1 MPAISLYVPS
11 YNAASTLGRCLEA
24 VLAQTR
30 PADEVLVVDDGST
43 DATAAVAARLAG
55 VRVLSHGVNRG
66 LGAGRN
72 TAVRAAA
79 HPWIAALD
87 SDCVPRPDWLETM
100 ARRLGTDDTLAG
112 VGGMLVETNRTALA
126 DAWRTRHMR
135 QHWGER
141 PLADPPFLFGNN
153 TLFRREALARVG
165 LYNERLRT
173 NFEDVAI
180 SEALRGAGYA
190 LAYEPA
196 AVVHH
201 LRRDTVGSVLR
212 ANWRWRFFGYRED
225 IGLRGLARSLA
236 SERIRELAGFLWH
249 DARAADLRQG
259 LLSVTAVGYAVASDI
274 RYVAAHYGERRFHDP
289 ADVRP
294 GAPEPAPPR

>member
-1 MPAISLYVPS
+1 MPAISLYVPA
-11 YNAASTLGRCLEA
+11 YNAAATLGPCLQA
-24 VLAQTR
+24 ILAQTR
-30 PADEVLVVDDGST
+30 PAEEVLVVDDGST
-43 DATAAVAARLAG
+43 DATAAIASGYG
-55 VRVLSHGVNRG
+55 VRVLAHGVNRG

-100 ARRLGTDDTLAG
+100 ARRLEADEALAG
-112 VGGMLVETNRTALA
+112 VGGMLVEQNRTTLA

-141 PLADPPFLFGNN
+141 PLANPAFLFGNN
-153 TLFRREALARVG
+153 TLFRREALLRVG
-165 LYNERLRT
+165 LYNEKLRT

-180 SEALRGAGYA
+180 SEALRQAGYA
-190 LAYEPA
+190 LAYEPR

-201 LRRDTVGSVLR
+201 LRRDTLGSLLR

-225 IGLRGLARSLA
+225 IGIRGLAHSLA
-236 SERIRELAGFLWH
+236 RERVRELARFLWH

-259 LLSVTAVGYAVASDI
+259 LLSVVAVGYAVASDV
-274 RYVAAHYGERRFHDP
+274 RYVAGHYGERRFHDP

-294 GAPEPAPPR
+294 AAPDGAPPR